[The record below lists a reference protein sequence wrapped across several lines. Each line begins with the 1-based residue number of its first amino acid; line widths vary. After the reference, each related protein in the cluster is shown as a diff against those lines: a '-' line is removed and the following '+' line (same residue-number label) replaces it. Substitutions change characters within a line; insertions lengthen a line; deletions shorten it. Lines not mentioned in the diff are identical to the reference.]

1 MTETTPAAMD
11 RTEQLAARY
20 TAAQVLARQR
30 RREFVRG
37 LCKKAVCIAMVCVT
51 LIPFY
56 ISFIYSI
63 KYKNEI
69 TISHL
74 AWPKTPTL
82 SNYIRV
88 ITENEQFLVGIKN
101 SVLTTIP
108 TILLLMIIC
117 SMASWVLARNETPF
131 YNFLYVLLTMGTLIP
146 FQCIMLPLYLNMF
159 NVGLVSTNVGF
170 VIARSGLQVSI
181 SILVITSFVK
191 TVPREMEEA
200 AVIDGCGKLQTFWR
214 IVFPLLKPINA
225 TQLVLNT
232 VYVWNDYN
240 TAVVLLRDK
249 ASRTLPLAQIVYFNE
264 NTSEL
269 NLAFAFFIMAML
281 PILILY
287 FCLQKYVVSG
297 VMSGAVK
304 G

>member
-1 MTETTPAAMD
+1 MTTTPKTPA
-11 RTEQLAARY
+11 RTLN
-20 TAAQVLARQR
+20 TMHN
-30 RREFVRG
+30 REIAGNVT
-37 LCKKAVCIAMVCVT
+37 KKLVCIALVIIT

-56 ISFIYSI
+56 ISVIYSI

-69 TISHL
+69 TINHL
-74 AWPKTPTL
+74 AWPKNPTL
-82 SNYIRV
+82 DNYIRV
-88 ITENEQFLVGIKN
+88 ITENDQFLIGLKN

-108 TILLLMIIC
+108 TILLLMIVC
-117 SMASWVLARNETPF
+117 SMASWVLARYNSRF
-131 YNFLYVLLTMGTLIP
+131 YVFMYTLLTMGTLIP
-146 FQCIMLPLYLNMF
+146 FQCIMLPLYLNMY
-159 NVGLVSTNVGF
+159 NAGLVNTNVGF
-170 VIARSGLQVSI
+170 IIARSGLQVSI

-191 TVPREMEEA
+191 TVPKDLEEA
-200 AVIDGCGKLQTFWR
+200 ATIDGCNKFATFWH

-249 ASRTLPLAQIVYFNE
+249 TSRTLPLAQIIYFNE
-264 NTSEL
+264 NTAEL

-287 FCLQKYVVSG
+287 FCLQRYVVSG
-297 VMSGAVK
+297 VMAGAVK

>member
-1 MTETTPAAMD
+1 MTKAYKP
-11 RTEQLAARY
+11 RTADELLRHRHRQMLMADLA
-20 TAAQVLARQR
+20 
-30 RREFVRG
+30 
-37 LCKKAVCIAMVCVT
+37 KKAACIVLVLIT

-56 ISFIYSI
+56 ISVIYSI
-63 KYKNEI
+63 KFKNEI

-74 AWPKTPTL
+74 AWPKNPTL
-82 SNYIRV
+82 SNYVRV
-88 ITENEQFLVGIKN
+88 ITKNEQFLVGLKN
-101 SVLTTIP
+101 SVLTTVP
-108 TILLLMIIC
+108 TIFLLMVVC
-117 SMASWVLARNETPF
+117 SMASWVLARNNTRF
-131 YNFLYVLLTMGTLIP
+131 YSLMYVVMTMGTLIP

-159 NVGLVSTNVGF
+159 NAGLVSTNLGF
-170 VIARSGLQVSI
+170 IIARSGLQVSI

-191 TVPREMEEA
+191 TVPRELEQA
-200 AVIDGCGKLQTFWR
+200 AEIDGCGKFTTFWK

-249 ASRTLPLAQIVYFNE
+249 ASRTLPLAQIIYFNE
-264 NTSEL
+264 NTAEL

-287 FCLQKYVVSG
+287 FSLQKYVVSG
-297 VMSGAVK
+297 VMAGAVK

>member
-11 RTEQLAARY
+11 RTGQLAARY

-117 SMASWVLARNETPF
+117 SMASWVLARHETPF

-249 ASRTLPLAQIVYFNE
+249 ASRTLPLAQIIYFNE

>member
-1 MTETTPAAMD
+1 MMSTNSISVTKISMK
-11 RTEQLAARY
+11 RKKLIGKIIQKL
-20 TAAQVLARQR
+20 
-30 RREFVRG
+30 VRII
-37 LCKKAVCIAMVCVT
+37 LVVIT

-56 ISFIYSI
+56 VSVIYSI

-69 TISHL
+69 TINHL
-74 AWPKTPTL
+74 AWPKNPTL
-82 SNYIRV
+82 ENYVRV
-88 ITENEQFLVGIKN
+88 ITENEQFLVGLKN
-101 SVLTTIP
+101 SILTTVP
-108 TILLLMIIC
+108 TILILMVVC
-117 SMASWVLARNETPF
+117 SMVAWVLARNNSRF
-131 YNFLYVLLTMGTLIP
+131 YQIMYTVFTLGTLIP
-146 FQCIMLPLYLNMF
+146 FQCIMLPLYLNLY
-159 NVGLVSTNVGF
+159 NANLISTNIGF
-170 VIARSGLQVSI
+170 VIARSGLQISI

-191 TVPREMEEA
+191 TVPRELEEA
-200 AVIDGCGKLQTFWR
+200 AAIDGCGMWKTFWS
-214 IVFPLLKPINA
+214 IVFPLLRPINA

-264 NTSEL
+264 NTAEL

-287 FCLQKYVVSG
+287 FSLQKYVVSG
-297 VMSGAVK
+297 IMAGAVK

>member
-1 MTETTPAAMD
+1 MEKTSLLKANHSMKKRELI
-11 RTEQLAARY
+11 QQIFLNVAR
-20 TAAQVLARQR
+20 VI
-30 RREFVRG
+30 FV
-37 LCKKAVCIAMVCVT
+37 IVT

-63 KYKNEI
+63 KFKNEI
-69 TISHL
+69 TVNHL

-82 SNYIRV
+82 SNYLKV
-88 ITENEQFLVGIKN
+88 ITENQQFLIGLKN
-101 SVLTTIP
+101 SILTTIP
-108 TILLLMIIC
+108 TILILMVVC
-117 SMASWVLARNETPF
+117 SMVAWVLARNNSRF
-131 YNFLYVLLTMGTLIP
+131 YQVMYTVFTMGTLIP
-146 FQCIMLPLYLNMF
+146 FQCIMLPLYLNLY
-159 NVGLVSTNVGF
+159 NANLISTNIGF
-170 VIARSGLQVSI
+170 IIARSGLQISI

-191 TVPREMEEA
+191 TVPRELEEA
-200 AVIDGCGKLQTFWR
+200 AAIDGCNMWKTFWN
-214 IVFPLLKPINA
+214 IVFPLLMPINA

-249 ASRTLPLAQIVYFNE
+249 TSRTLPLAQIIYFNE
-264 NTSEL
+264 NTAEL
-269 NLAFAFFIMAML
+269 NLAFAFFILAML

-297 VMSGAVK
+297 VMSGAIK

>member
-1 MTETTPAAMD
+1 MMKTAVRPAHTLNTLHN
-11 RTEQLAARY
+11 RKLAADI
-20 TAAQVLARQR
+20 
-30 RREFVRG
+30 VR
-37 LCKKAVCIAMVCVT
+37 KFVCVALVLIT

-56 ISFIYSI
+56 ISVIYSI

-69 TISHL
+69 TINHL
-74 AWPKTPTL
+74 AWPQNPTL
-82 SNYIRV
+82 DNYLRV
-88 ITENEQFLVGIKN
+88 ITENDQFLIGLKN
-101 SVLTTIP
+101 SILTTIP
-108 TILLLMIIC
+108 TILLLMIVC
-117 SMASWVLARNETPF
+117 SMASWVLARYNSRF
-131 YNFLYVLLTMGTLIP
+131 YVFMYTLLTMGTLIP

-159 NVGLVSTNVGF
+159 NAGLVNTNIGF
-170 VIARSGLQVSI
+170 IVARSGLQVSI

-191 TVPREMEEA
+191 TVPKDLEEA
-200 AVIDGCGKLQTFWR
+200 ATIDGCNKFSMFWHV
-214 IVFPLLKPINA
+214 IFPLLKPINA

-249 ASRTLPLAQIVYFNE
+249 TSRTLPLAQIVYFNE
-264 NTSEL
+264 NTAEL

-297 VMSGAVK
+297 VMAGAVK

>member
-1 MTETTPAAMD
+1 MMSTNSISVTKISMK
-11 RTEQLAARY
+11 RKKLIGKIIQNL
-20 TAAQVLARQR
+20 
-30 RREFVRG
+30 VRII
-37 LCKKAVCIAMVCVT
+37 LVVIT

-56 ISFIYSI
+56 VSVIYSI

-69 TISHL
+69 TINHL
-74 AWPKTPTL
+74 AWPKNPTL
-82 SNYIRV
+82 ENYVRV
-88 ITENEQFLVGIKN
+88 ITENEQFLVGLKN
-101 SVLTTIP
+101 SILTTVP
-108 TILLLMIIC
+108 TILILMVVC
-117 SMASWVLARNETPF
+117 SMVAWVLARNNSRF
-131 YNFLYVLLTMGTLIP
+131 YQIIYTVFTLGTLIP
-146 FQCIMLPLYLNMF
+146 FQCIMLPLYLNLY
-159 NVGLVSTNVGF
+159 NANLISTNIGF
-170 VIARSGLQVSI
+170 VIARSGLQISI

-191 TVPREMEEA
+191 TVPRELEEA
-200 AVIDGCGKLQTFWR
+200 AAIDGCGMWKTFWS
-214 IVFPLLKPINA
+214 IVFPLLRPINA

-264 NTSEL
+264 NTAEL

-287 FCLQKYVVSG
+287 FSLQKYVVSG
-297 VMSGAVK
+297 IMAGAVK

>member
-1 MTETTPAAMD
+1 MEKTSLLKVNGSMKKRELL
-11 RTEQLAARY
+11 QQILLNVAR
-20 TAAQVLARQR
+20 VI
-30 RREFVRG
+30 FV
-37 LCKKAVCIAMVCVT
+37 IIT

-63 KYKNEI
+63 KFKNEI
-69 TISHL
+69 TVNHL

-82 SNYIRV
+82 SNYLRV
-88 ITENEQFLVGIKN
+88 ITENQQFLIGLKN
-101 SVLTTIP
+101 SILTTIP
-108 TILLLMIIC
+108 TILILMVVC
-117 SMASWVLARNETPF
+117 SMVAWVLARNNSRF
-131 YNFLYVLLTMGTLIP
+131 YQIMYTVFTMGTLIP
-146 FQCIMLPLYLNMF
+146 FQCIMLPLYLNLY
-159 NVGLVSTNVGF
+159 NSNLISTNIGF
-170 VIARSGLQVSI
+170 IIARSGLQISI

-191 TVPREMEEA
+191 TVPRELEEA
-200 AVIDGCGKLQTFWR
+200 AAIDGCNMWKTFWN

-232 VYVWNDYN
+232 IYVWNDYN
-240 TAVVLLRDK
+240 TAVVLLREK
-249 ASRTLPLAQIVYFNE
+249 TSRTLPLAQIIYFNE
-264 NTSEL
+264 NTAEL

>member
-1 MTETTPAAMD
+1 MMSTNSISVTKISMK
-11 RTEQLAARY
+11 RKKLIGKIIQNL
-20 TAAQVLARQR
+20 
-30 RREFVRG
+30 VRII
-37 LCKKAVCIAMVCVT
+37 LVVIT

-56 ISFIYSI
+56 VSVIYSI

-69 TISHL
+69 TINHL
-74 AWPKTPTL
+74 AWPKNPTL
-82 SNYIRV
+82 ENYVRV
-88 ITENEQFLVGIKN
+88 ITENEQFLVGLKN
-101 SVLTTIP
+101 SILTTVP
-108 TILLLMIIC
+108 TILILMVVC
-117 SMASWVLARNETPF
+117 SMVAWVLARNNSRF
-131 YNFLYVLLTMGTLIP
+131 YQIMYTVFTLGTLIP
-146 FQCIMLPLYLNMF
+146 FQCIMLPLYLNLY
-159 NVGLVSTNVGF
+159 NANLISTNIGF
-170 VIARSGLQVSI
+170 VIARSGLQISI

-191 TVPREMEEA
+191 TVPRELEEA
-200 AVIDGCGKLQTFWR
+200 AAIDGCGMWKTFWS
-214 IVFPLLKPINA
+214 IVFPLLRPINA

-264 NTSEL
+264 NTAEL

-287 FCLQKYVVSG
+287 FSLQKYVVSG
-297 VMSGAVK
+297 IMSGAVK

>member
-1 MTETTPAAMD
+1 MTTLTKAPRTLLTMHDRKVAAD
-11 RTEQLAARY
+11 II
-20 TAAQVLARQR
+20 
-30 RREFVRG
+30 
-37 LCKKAVCIAMVCVT
+37 KKIVCIALVVIT

-56 ISFIYSI
+56 ISLIYSI

-69 TISHL
+69 TINHL
-74 AWPKTPTL
+74 AWPKNPTID
-82 SNYIRV
+82 NYIRV
-88 ITENEQFLVGIKN
+88 ITENDQFLIGLKN

-108 TILLLMIIC
+108 TIFLLMIIC
-117 SMASWVLARNETPF
+117 SMASWVLARYNSRF
-131 YNFLYVLLTMGTLIP
+131 YVFMYTLLTMGTLIP
-146 FQCIMLPLYLNMF
+146 FQCIMLPLYLNMY
-159 NVGLVSTNVGF
+159 NAGLVSTNIGF
-170 VIARSGLQVSI
+170 IIARSGLQVSI

-191 TVPREMEEA
+191 TVPKELEEA
-200 AVIDGCGKLQTFWR
+200 ATIDGCGKFQTFWHV
-214 IVFPLLKPINA
+214 VFPLLKPINA

-264 NTSEL
+264 NTAEL

-297 VMSGAVK
+297 VMAGAVK